1 MPNTLPSSPFWLYS
15 LKSLL
20 LKHLISPKPMVN
32 NASWMQREHFHST
45 SETFVPLFT
54 WNSSLCI
61 VPTKLQQ
68 EQHPFP
74 NLPPPYRLMREDNVE
89 REKIKSFQCIF
100 ILYLRVLYCCIA
112 NHSNTYWLKTI
123 PTILITN
130 VQFRQALAW
139 SICTCPTWHQLGQLN

>member
-1 MPNTLPSSPFWLYS
+1 MPHECNG
-15 LKSLL
+15 
-20 LKHLISPKPMVN
+20 N
-32 NASWMQREHFHST
+32 
-45 SETFVPLFT
+45 TFVLPLRLNSVPLLT
-54 WNSSLCI
+54 WNSSFCI
-61 VPTKLQQ
+61 VPTKVQQ

-130 VQFRQALAW
+130 VKFRQALAW
-139 SICTCPTWHQLGQLN
+139 SICTCPTWHQLGQLNQGLKDPFPSWLIHTWQVSAGCQLGT